1 MQNQSKREITCDT
14 QLKTALKTIIEND
27 VLESFSNDD
36 GDGSENVT
44 FKMN

>member
-1 MQNQSKREITCDT
+1 MENQNKREITIDT
-14 QLKTALKTIIEND
+14 QLKTALKTINEND

-44 FKMN
+44 LK